1 MQKNGKPK
9 KNKLKSNK
17 TSRTTKLGLLD
28 IQLKKHKPKQ
38 RTTQKA
44 LQKEKEEH
52 EKETTIQ
59 TVLRAADHVSPLHV
73 SQMPQ
78 YIGLTLLVML
88 GLAYSI
94 SFLYLLVDYT
104 LPLQDIT
111 KLLNC

>member
-1 MQKNGKPK
+1 MVDVEAVAYEGSVGGPVEAEK
-9 KNKLKSNK
+9 
-17 TSRTTKLGLLD
+17 D
-28 IQLKKHKPKQ
+28 F
-38 RTTQKA
+38 
-44 LQKEKEEH
+44 KEE
-52 EKETTIQ
+52 EETKKETTIQ

-94 SFLYLLVDYT
+94 GFLYLLVDYT